1 MCLIRDFDLMQGI
14 LISVST
20 VATGTLVADAE
31 EVPCYID
38 IISFH
43 IYVGT

>member
-14 LISVST
+14 LISIST

-31 EVPCYID
+31 EVTHYID
-38 IISFH
+38 IVSFH
-43 IYVGT
+43 ICVGT